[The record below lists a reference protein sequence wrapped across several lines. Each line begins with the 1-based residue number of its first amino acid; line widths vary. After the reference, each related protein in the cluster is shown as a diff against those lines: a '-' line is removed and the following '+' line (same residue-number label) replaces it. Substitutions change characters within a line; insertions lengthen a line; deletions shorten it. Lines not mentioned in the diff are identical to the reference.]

1 MGYTLALML
10 VAVLLLLF
18 TVPTKALDTGQV
30 IKEQTATVHPTAAA
44 PTEYAVIDGTEA
56 PTPTP
61 LANRYSPGV
70 ISDQYKT
77 QFNKALEAKPVKS
90 DYGI

>member
-1 MGYTLALML
+1 MGYTMALVLM
-10 VAVLLLLF
+10 AVLFLLF

-30 IKEQTATVHPTAAA
+30 IKAQVVTVHPTTAT
-44 PTEYAVIDGTEA
+44 PTEYAVIDGTETPA
-56 PTPTP
+56 PTP
-61 LANRYSPGV
+61 LASRYSPGI

>member
-1 MGYTLALML
+1 MGYTLSLLLM
-10 VAVLLLLF
+10 AVLFLLF

-30 IKEQTATVHPTAAA
+30 IKEQTVTVH

-56 PTPTP
+56 PVTTP

-70 ISDQYKT
+70 ISDQYET